1 MIYVQAIQRK
11 GLIKISFLLEEAVW
25 YDLSISVGILLAFL
39 ILRKAITTSLFKII
53 LTFTT
58 NKKISLASTIL
69 TAFEKPVRWLFVI
82 LGLQL
87 TLLYFPFE
95 IMSSELERNLF
106 RTMFI
111 VIIGWGLLNL
121 SSVTTL
127 LFPKLMKKL
136 DINVDKI
143 VVPFVT
149 KILKTIIVLLA
160 ASMIAEEWSF
170 NVNGFIAGLGLG
182 GLAFAL
188 AAKETVSNLFGGVV
202 IVTEKPFTIGDWV
215 KTPSVEGI
223 IEDITFRSTKVRTFD
238 QALVTVP
245 NSTLANEPI
254 INWSKMGKRQISFHL
269 GVTYSTP
276 KHKLERLVEQI
287 ENMLREHHSVHNDT
301 IIVNFDRFN
310 DSSLDIFLY
319 FFTTLTGYNDYLK
332 VREDINFR
340 ILTILENE
348 SVEIA
353 FPTRTLL
360 FQPDQV
366 ELSQEKEPYKVASN
380 S

>member
-1 MIYVQAIQRK
+1 M
-11 GLIKISFLLEEAVW
+11 IKIFLLEEAVW
-25 YDLSISVGILLAFL
+25 YDLGISIGILLAFL

-58 NKKISLASTIL
+58 NKKINVASTIL

-95 IMSSELERNLF
+95 IMSSELERNVF

-136 DINVDKI
+136 DINIDKI

-160 ASMIAEEWSF
+160 SSMIAEEWSF

-276 KHKLERLVEQI
+276 KRKLERLVKEI
-287 ENMLREHHSVHNDT
+287 ESMLKNHHSVHNDT

-332 VREDINFR
+332 IREDINFR

-348 SVEIA
+348 GVEIA

-360 FQPDQV
+360 LQPDQV
-366 ELSQEKEPYKVASN
+366 ELSQEKEPFKVASN